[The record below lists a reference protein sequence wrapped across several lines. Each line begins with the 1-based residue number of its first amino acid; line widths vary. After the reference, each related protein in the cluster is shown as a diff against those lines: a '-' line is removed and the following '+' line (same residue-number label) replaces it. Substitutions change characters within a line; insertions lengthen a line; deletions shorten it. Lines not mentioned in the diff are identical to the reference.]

1 MNLFGPA
8 IANHRGNKIVMA
20 VFTILALGSAYVAW
34 LKVNVPEEKGTPGD
48 YRVYFVLSILLAGYA
63 FWTAKRLVILHAEGI
78 TYRNLLGEKQMR
90 WDDVQKFYYSATKR
104 SVNLIPVGTYYS
116 YKLIDGQGK
125 KISLGTGIAQP
136 KALGV
141 KLIELTQA
149 PLLKRAAQQ
158 FDGGE
163 NVDFGPVKISRVTGL
178 TVTKWFGGWKQVPLN
193 EVQAYAIQNGQFCIW
208 GDGQKTAVRRDTTS
222 YSQRVRIA
230 RPAGHCTQA
239 EGSECSSRKIAFR
252 LTCDRLDA

>member
-1 MNLFGPA
+1 
-8 IANHRGNKIVMA
+8 
-20 VFTILALGSAYVAW
+20 
-34 LKVNVPEEKGTPGD
+34 
-48 YRVYFVLSILLAGYA
+48 
-63 FWTAKRLVILHAEGI
+63 
-78 TYRNLLGEKQMR
+78 MR

-208 GDGQKTAVRRDTTS
+208 GDGQKLLSAATLPAIPNAFALHALLDIVLKPKGQS
-222 YSQRVRIA
+222 AAAA
-230 RPAGHCTQA
+230 R
-239 EGSECSSRKIAFR
+239 
-252 LTCDRLDA
+252 